1 MTQSKRI
8 HLSGYS
14 QASSDR
20 PAAASGFHGQHP
32 PGNIQELDPNHSTS
46 WTQNKH
52 LVAVVEFYD
61 WQNINNTPRTLGFFI
76 CDTPILSSN
85 SSFHF
90 HSLLDDTGESK
101 VCDLPWKKRVF
112 FLLPNSR
119 CKKKKNQA
127 LTWILSGSWPKSKQL
142 VGVRVYIYI

>member
-8 HLSGYS
+8 HLPGYS

-32 PGNIQELDPNHSTS
+32 PGNVQKLDPNHSTS
-46 WTQNKH
+46 WTQNNH

-61 WQNINNTPRTLGFFI
+61 WQNINNTPKTLVYIRHANTFI
-76 CDTPILSSN
+76 KFIISSL
-85 SSFHF
+85 HF

-101 VCDLPWKKRVF
+101 VCDLPWKKICVF
-112 FLLPNSR
+112 CFGIHDAKKRRTKPWPGYCQGPDPNPS
-119 CKKKKNQA
+119 
-127 LTWILSGSWPKSKQL
+127 SWL
-142 VGVRVYIYI
+142 V